1 MLDRVEIEML
11 KLKIFFLFLSFH
23 TELGTFL
30 VVHLALGLEIK
41 ITKSSLRL
49 FLLLLFKTTR
59 LIVFFLVEG
68 LETSIALVLRRYLQY
83 RSLSRKPPLC

>member
-11 KLKIFFLFLSFH
+11 KLKIFFLFLPFH

-41 ITKSSLRL
+41 ITKN
-49 FLLLLFKTTR
+49 FLE
-59 LIVFFLVEG
+59 IVFAV
-68 LETSIALVLRRYLQY
+68 VV
-83 RSLSRKPPLC
+83 